1 MLILELGDIVDVLVN
16 HDPQAIALGMRCHVV
31 LAEYLRHDDV
41 WKSGDGELCE
51 EQETF
56 VGI

>member
-1 MLILELGDIVDVLVN
+1 MELGDIVDVLVN
-16 HDPQAIALGMRCHVV
+16 HNPQAIALGMRCHVV

-41 WKSGDGELCE
+41 WKSADGELCE
-51 EQETF
+51 EQGIF